1 MNLMARLESDLV
13 RIIGRTAT
21 PKRPD
26 PLPVPECNEYVGVDE
41 IQTGNSDL
49 PAPEWTGRTEPEER
63 APLPGHEH
71 QLRPVS
77 SAHLQAW
84 VDAQLARVDSDFGAL
99 DAYARSI
106 HGRMYRDGL
115 LPDRRKEVRS

>member
-13 RIIGRTAT
+13 RIIGRT
-21 PKRPD
+21 
-26 PLPVPECNEYVGVDE
+26 PLPETPAAPEHSTDSTGV
-41 IQTGNSDL
+41 ITGNGDISS
-49 PAPEWTGRTEPEER
+49 PEWTGRTEPEEG
-63 APLPGHEH
+63 APLPIYP
-71 QLRPVS
+71 LRPVAA
-77 SAHLQAW
+77 AHLQAW
-84 VDAQLARVDSDFGAL
+84 ADAQLARIDRDFDAL